1 MLIKQDNPLLKITAT
16 FTPTSSYYEDNFNS
30 PQFVY
35 DYDCD
40 RSKFNTISFSWSE
53 ISISYTF
60 DEMFDEFE
68 EFKTT
73 KRYQMLLDQAIVDI
87 NSKLRQIVS
96 DYNQL
101 VDSIVFS
108 S

>member
-30 PQFVY
+30 SQLY

-40 RSKFNTISFSWSE
+40 RNKFNTISFTWSG
-53 ISISYTF
+53 ISVSYTF
-60 DEMFDEFE
+60 DEMFDDFE

-87 NSKLRQIVS
+87 NSSLQKIVS

-101 VDSIVFS
+101 VNSIVFS
-108 S
+108 C